1 VSRSVIAP
9 GQGAAGAGVTV
20 PISEAE
26 YQQLVAVSF
35 RLVTSAVVAT
45 RRPAV
50 AVTDGSGVA
59 IVTVSS
65 SITSAASLTTDYSF
79 AVGVGAST
87 GASGAAVSES
97 LPALPLDGG
106 DSIVI
111 SVAALD
117 VGDLISRVR
126 VTVIQQPVRE

>member
-1 VSRSVIAP
+1 MIAP

-117 VGDLISRVR
+117 VGDQISRVR